1 MRRAYIT
8 GATGAIG
15 MALTAKLLKENVNV
29 TVFLRKGSG
38 RNERFN
44 LFAEEQSAG
53 RLKIVYLDLDE
64 LNVYC
69 TREHHES
76 RHDDV
81 FYHLGWSGTFGA
93 ARNDRKRQQ
102 DNIEY
107 TLDAVKLAGR
117 LGCGRFVGAGSQ
129 AEYGRP
135 DGVLTPDTP
144 AVPENEY
151 GKAKLE
157 AGIKSREL
165 CERLG
170 IMHCWVRILSVY
182 GPYDG
187 DDTMIMST
195 IRKLILGQEVPL
207 TEGIQL
213 WDYLYSGDAADAMYR
228 IGELTYTNKSKLYC
242 LGSGEVRPLKEYIIK
257 LCKQAGADESLLKFG
272 AVAYT
277 QTQVMRLEAD
287 IHALTEDTG
296 FRARTAFEDGIKKT
310 IDWRKNI
317 GGVRKE
323 KD

>member
-29 TVFLRKGSG
+29 TVFLRKGSD
-38 RNERFN
+38 RNDRFDI
-44 LFAEEQSAG
+44 FADEQNSG
-53 RLKIVYLDLDE
+53 RLKLVYLDLKE
-64 LNVYC
+64 LAAYC
-69 TREHHES
+69 AEEHEEC
-76 RHDDV
+76 RQDDV
-81 FYHLGWSGTFGA
+81 FYHFGWSGTFGA
-93 ARNDRKRQQ
+93 ARSDRKRQQ

-107 TLDAVKLAGR
+107 TLDAVRLAVR

-129 AEYGRP
+129 AEYGRR

-144 AVPENEY
+144 AAPENEY

-165 CERLG
+165 CEKLG

-195 IRKLILGQEVPL
+195 ISKLMLGQEVPL

-213 WDYLYSGDAADAMYR
+213 WDYLYSEDAADAMYR
-228 IGELTYTNKSKLYC
+228 IGELAYTNKSKLYC
-242 LGSGEVRPLKEYIIK
+242 LASGEGRPLKEYILK
-257 LCKQAGADESLLKFG
+257 LCRQAGADEALLKFG

-296 FRARTAFEDGIKKT
+296 FRAQTAFEDGINKT
-310 IDWRKNI
+310 IDWRKNF
-317 GGVRKE
+317 GRVRKE